1 MRLVMEERL
10 LIEDHELGIDFR
22 MFLEWNEKYP
32 KQSSQPILQ
41 KIDTI
46 VNQKKRRGYKHSN
59 TNPYTTH
66 KHKLQQVMVCMLI
79 PKFV

>member
-1 MRLVMEERL
+1 MEERF

-32 KQSSQPILQ
+32 KQGSQPISQ

-46 VNQKKRRGYKHSN
+46 INQKKRGG
-59 TNPYTTH
+59 
-66 KHKLQQVMVCMLI
+66 
-79 PKFV
+79 

>member
-1 MRLVMEERL
+1 MEERF

-41 KIDTI
+41 RI
-46 VNQKKRRGYKHSN
+46 VNQKKRGIK
-59 TNPYTTH
+59 T
-66 KHKLQQVMVCMLI
+66 Q
-79 PKFV
+79 